1 MRQWGQVLRP
11 RRWPK
16 HSACDAG
23 GPERREEAGRGCR
36 PGAGALRE
44 ARLKADTH
52 SFFTRIRGR
61 ARILPNA
68 ETRAQF
74 YQERT
79 LVPQQ
84 VVAKCFANLS
94 NHLVFLKHQTLSQ
107 TQSVPRVP
115 VGKR

>member
-1 MRQWGQVLRP
+1 MGW
-11 RRWPK
+11 
-16 HSACDAG
+16 
-23 GPERREEAGRGCR
+23 R

-44 ARLKADTH
+44 ACLKADTH
-52 SFFTRIRGR
+52 SFFTRIRGG
-61 ARILPNA
+61 ARILPNP

-94 NHLVFLKHQTLSQ
+94 NHFVFLKHQTLFSDAICA
-107 TQSVPRVP
+107 QSPS
-115 VGKR
+115 G